1 MCKRITFAYCCGF
14 FLFAEDSRRFLNVA
28 QDRFVYISVH
38 VAQTTSISD
47 LSDRIRIHT
56 QCILEA
62 FTPVLRCPIAIRSP
76 KTHVNARGKQGLIL
90 LVVNCGYSLIQDT
103 GRVRSILV

>member
-38 VAQTTSISD
+38 VAQTTSKSD

-56 QCILEA
+56 
-62 FTPVLRCPIAIRSP
+62 
-76 KTHVNARGKQGLIL
+76 L
-90 LVVNCGYSLIQDT
+90 LHL
-103 GRVRSILV
+103 RSIHTCPSLSNCDQITQNAC